1 MLKVSRFLI
10 ALAGAVAAACA
21 APQSADPDDEGM
33 RRVGPRVT
41 PAQVPPRVPSGPE
54 EPGPRVTG
62 EVPGDVMARLR
73 EDLAARAGAEAAE
86 AAKVLRAESL
96 EWPDGSLGCPEPGQ
110 MYTQAIVPGYRVDFE
125 AAGRLYSYRVDQR
138 GNFKL
143 CEALRRGPTSR

>member
-1 MLKVSRFLI
+1 
-10 ALAGAVAAACA
+10 
-21 APQSADPDDEGM
+21 M

-41 PAQVPPRVPSGPE
+41 PAQIPPRVPSGPE
-54 EPGPRVTG
+54 EPEPRVTG

-73 EDLAARAGAEAAE
+73 EDLAARAGQDAAGG
-86 AAKVLRAESL
+86 ARVVRAESV

-125 AAGRLYSYRVDQR
+125 VAGRLYSYRVDQR

-143 CEALRRGPTSR
+143 CEALSRGPGAR